1 MNEIKLSDP
10 LASQLRREAE
20 SYGLAV
26 EQLIETAVR
35 HYRFLAQREK
45 INAESAWWEA
55 LAPEKRARYT
65 GEYVAI
71 HLHAVVD
78 HDKSEEA
85 LRKRIRTKY
94 GKTAVLIAPSH
105 GRRELRIVSTRLTP
119 S

>member
-1 MNEIKLSDP
+1 MTEIKLSDP
-10 LASQLRREAE
+10 LASQLRQDAE

-55 LAPEKRARYT
+55 LAPEKRARYM
-65 GEYVAI
+65 GEYVAV
-71 HLHAVVD
+71 HHHEVVD
-78 HDKSEEA
+78 HDQNEEA
-85 LRKRIRTKY
+85 LRKRIRAKY
-94 GKTAVLIAPSH
+94 GKIAVLIAPSQ
-105 GRRELRIVSTRLTP
+105 GRRELRIVNTHLTP